1 MPATD
6 RSLATRARAGDAA
19 AFGLLLDRHR
29 ARVVR
34 ACTRALGDPAA
45 AADVA
50 QDAALVAW
58 LQIARLR
65 DPARFGAWLD
75 GIGRMLCLRALRE
88 RAAGREHLAAELPEL
103 AGDDHDDPAQRVL
116 AAERR
121 VELASAIG
129 ALPAGQRDAV
139 VLFHLADLPQATVA
153 DRLDTGVGAVRTRLH
168 KARAA
173 LRAQLEPDQESPMPE
188 TAAVP
193 ARIADVRRTPA
204 GRHVVLLAAGDAEL
218 PVWIGAAEAEAL
230 AAGLH
235 DVERPRPHAHAL
247 ALALLD
253 ACGRKPALVRIARLD
268 GGIFY
273 AEVELDD
280 GATVDARPSDALTIA
295 VAAAV
300 PIEVDPAVL
309 DAASASLPD
318 EYAADLAQAPAG
330 GAEALAGELRDAL
343 AANAKELARLQRPA

>member
-1 MPATD
+1 MPASD
-6 RSLATRARAGDAA
+6 RSLITRARAGDAA
-19 AFGLLLDRHR
+19 AFGALLDRHR
-29 ARVVR
+29 ARVLR

-58 LQIARLR
+58 LQLERLR

-75 GIGRMLCLRALRE
+75 GIARMLCLRALRE
-88 RAAGREHLAAELPEL
+88 RAGGREQLAAELPEL
-103 AGDDHDDPAQRVL
+103 AGDEHDDPALRVL

-121 VELASAIG
+121 LELAAAIG

-139 VLFHLADLPQATVA
+139 VLFHLADLPQAAVA
-153 DRLDTGVGAVRTRLH
+153 DRLDTGVGALRTRLH

-173 LRAQLEPDQESPMPE
+173 LRAQLEPDQETAMPE
-188 TAAVP
+188 TAVP
-193 ARIADVRRTPA
+193 ARITDVRRTPA
-204 GRHVVLLAAGDAEL
+204 GRHVVLLEAGDAEL

-273 AEVELDD
+273 AEVLLDD
-280 GATVDARPSDALTIA
+280 GAAVDARPSDALTIA
-295 VAAAV
+295 VAAGV
-300 PIEVDPAVL
+300 PIEIDPAVL
-309 DAASASLPD
+309 AAASAGPPD
-318 EYAADLAQAPAG
+318 EYGDDLAHAPEG
-330 GAEALAGELRDAL
+330 GAEALAGEVRSAIAADAE
-343 AANAKELARLQRPA
+343 ELARMRRGG